1 MKFVEN
7 YYGTVFKMLLRIIN
21 PFKKIIIKT
30 EAKVH
35 QFINIQAINI
45 LCEHGYSREYKI
57 LNKYISQLNKGV
69 IWADQDFKSINH
81 FYNPIKEKGLY
92 GHSNALLLTQ
102 KYYENAVKYWEKSNI
117 EKSMFY
123 LGACV
128 HIIQDLTIPQH
139 VNVRLLDNHRQYE
152 NFVKMTYDVVNEFST
167 LKSPIIFN
175 DLEKYVRF
183 NSKVALRVYKQFKYI
198 KKDKIR
204 FHKITN
210 CALPLAQ
217 RTTAGCLLMFLNE
230 VKL

>member
-7 YYGTVFKMLLRIIN
+7 YYGTAFKTLLRIIN

-30 EAKVH
+30 EVKVH
-35 QFINIQAINI
+35 QFINIQAISI
-45 LCEHGYSREYKI
+45 LYEHGYIKKYEF
-57 LNKYISQLNKGV
+57 LNKYIDQINKGV
-69 IWADQDFKSINH
+69 VWADQDFKSINH
-81 FYNPIKEKGLY
+81 FYNPVKKKGLY

-102 KYYENAVKYWEKSNI
+102 KYYENAIKYWKKSNI

-139 VNVRLLDNHRQYE
+139 ANIRLLDSHRQYE
-152 NFVKMTYDVVNEFST
+152 NFVKMTHAVVNEFST
-167 LKSPIIFN
+167 LKPPILFD

-183 NSKVALRVYKQFKYI
+183 NSKVALRVYKQFKDI
-198 KKDKIR
+198 KKDKVR
-204 FHKITN
+204 FHKITH

-217 RTTAGCLLMFLNE
+217 RTTAGCLLMFMNE
-230 VKL
+230 VEL